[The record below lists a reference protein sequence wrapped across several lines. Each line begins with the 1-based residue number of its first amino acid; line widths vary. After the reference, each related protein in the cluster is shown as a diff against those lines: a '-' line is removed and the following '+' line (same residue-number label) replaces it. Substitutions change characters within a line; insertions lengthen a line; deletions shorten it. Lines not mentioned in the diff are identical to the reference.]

1 MIEFK
6 QVCKYY
12 QHGTTTVAAL
22 DGIDI
27 TIESGEIL
35 GVVGQSGSGK
45 STFLKL
51 LNQMETVSSGSLLI
65 DQIEV
70 GKLNKRE
77 QRLFRK
83 KIAMIFQQF
92 NLLSNVTVRENVA
105 LPLKLL
111 GIKDEQKVMAQLA
124 FVGMA
129 DKADFY
135 PSQLS
140 GGETQRVAIARA
152 LISEPKILLCDEPT
166 SALDPQNAAEI
177 IALLKQVNQTY
188 QTTILIV
195 SHDFEVIKKLC
206 QRALLLEKGQLVK
219 VLPIQNEGSEPTFAT
234 YTERAVAA
242 LS

>member
-152 LISEPKILLCDEPT
+152 LISEPTILLCDEPT